1 MKLNRGFLLIL
12 LALLVATLLG
22 TITAWRNSSKA
33 RIDGLRADRYSFS
46 LGSLRATAE
55 SGLKLGL
62 DTNELPAIQT
72 LMSEIRTRHQDIIS
86 IDVFDARGRITLSSD
101 NTGLGTSEPAE
112 WREPCLAARGEI
124 LASSHADGEVQCA
137 ALLNAYEQVVGGIAL
152 QYKALAAPVV
162 SGLIASAQS
171 EGTST
176 HALRHQMLLTL
187 LIIPL
192 GVLVCGAALGSWRAK
207 PLGRQ
212 LKLAQQAMR
221 NGSKAPELP
230 LLGPVNAA
238 LESLASRSERMRQ
251 VDAELETIDQLGTH

>member
-12 LALLVATLLG
+12 LALLAATLLG
-22 TITAWRNSSKA
+22 TTIAWRNSSKA

-46 LGSLRATAE
+46 LGSLRAAAE

-62 DTNELPAIQT
+62 DTNELPAIAA
-72 LMSEIRTRHQDIIS
+72 LMSEIRTRHRDIIS
-86 IDVFDARGRITLSSD
+86 IDIFDARGRITLSSD
-101 NTGLGTSEPAE
+101 NAGLGTSEPAE

-124 LASSHADGEVQCA
+124 LASSDADGEVQCA
-137 ALLNAYEQVVGGIAL
+137 ALLNAYDQVVGGIAL

-176 HALRHQMLLTL
+176 DAVRHQMLLTL
-187 LIIPL
+187 LVIPL
-192 GVLVCGAALGSWRAK
+192 GVLAVGAALGNWRSK

-212 LKLAQQAMR
+212 LKLAYQAMR
-221 NGSKAPELP
+221 DGSKAPELP
-230 LLGPVNAA
+230 VLGPVNAA
-238 LESLASRSERMRQ
+238 LESLTSRSERMTQ
-251 VDAELETIDQLGTH
+251 VDAELEAIDQLGTH